1 VLRRP
6 ELGAERKGG
15 AMGALYRRRGGEW
28 GMGRG
33 QRHAAVRRGAS
44 AAVGVARRGRQRL
57 GHGGT
62 GWCTHERHATGSET
76 REGGG

>member
-6 ELGAERKGG
+6 ELGAERKGE
-15 AMGALYRRRGGEW
+15 ATGALYRRRGGEW

-44 AAVGVARRGRQRL
+44 AAVGWHGVAGSGSATVL
-57 GHGGT
+57 TGGA
-62 GWCTHERHATGSET
+62 RMSSA
-76 REGGG
+76 